1 MRENHPQIENKFIN
15 KNYYGSDLNKFVATY
30 CKKEMVVN
38 NIDLIINDYKKNDIK
53 IVESKHSKEKLSIG
67 QEILLKKLSKIGIKT
82 FVVYGDEPYND
93 VKIHSFQTGKTKQ
106 INREQL
112 IKFLNNEL

>member
-1 MRENHPQIENKFIN
+1 MKEKHPQIENKFIN

-67 QEILLKKLSKIGIKT
+67 QEILLKKLSDSLDTSTEDFKSTLKSRLLEIADKI
-82 FVVYGDEPYND
+82 
-93 VKIHSFQTGKTKQ
+93 
-106 INREQL
+106 
-112 IKFLNNEL
+112 

>member
-1 MRENHPQIENKFIN
+1 MKENHPQIENKLIN
-15 KNYYGSDLNKFVATY
+15 ENYYGSDLNRFVATY
-30 CKKEMVVN
+30 CKKDMVVN
-38 NIDLIINDYKKNDIK
+38 NIDLIINDYKNNSIK

-93 VKIHSFQTGKTKQ
+93 CKIHSFQSGKTKQ